1 MALKTNYKADVFEG
15 NRKYQISTDAQ
26 GKSEIVDVTTYS
38 QEGDLFKP
46 EDINA
51 ITTEI
56 NRMTREVELTLLAAN
71 WSGSAPY
78 AQTVSVPGLK
88 ETDKVQMMSA
98 IKSTTAVATANTW
111 DKMGALVKAG
121 IAGDGEATFYCP
133 KKKPTS
139 DFNIKL
145 VGVSVN
151 E

>member
-1 MALKTNYKADVFEG
+1 
-15 NRKYQISTDAQ
+15 
-26 GKSEIVDVTTYS
+26 
-38 QEGDLFKP
+38 
-46 EDINA
+46 
-51 ITTEI
+51 
-56 NRMTREVELTLLAAN
+56 MTREVELTLLAAN
-71 WSGSAPY
+71 WGSTAPY

-121 IAGDGEATFYCP
+121 IAGNGEATFYCP

>member
-71 WSGSAPY
+71 WSSTAPY

-121 IAGDGEATFYCP
+121 IAGNGEATFYCP
-133 KKKPTS
+133 KKKPT
-139 DFNIKL
+139 
-145 VGVSVN
+145 
-151 E
+151 

>member
-1 MALKTNYKADVFEG
+1 MALKTDYKADVFEG

-26 GKSEIVDVTTYS
+26 GKSEIVDVTVYS
-38 QEGDLFKP
+38 QEGDVFGPK
-46 EDINA
+46 DINA
-51 ITTEI
+51 INIEI
-56 NRMTREVELTLLAAN
+56 NRITREAEITLLAAN
-71 WSGSAPY
+71 WSSAAPY

-88 ETDKVQMMSA
+88 ATDKVQMMSA
-98 IKSTTAVATANTW
+98 IKSTTAAATANTW

-133 KKKPTS
+133 IKKPTS

>member
-56 NRMTREVELTLLAAN
+56 NRMTRSEEH
-71 WSGSAPY
+71 
-78 AQTVSVPGLK
+78 TV
-88 ETDKVQMMSA
+88 
-98 IKSTTAVATANTW
+98 
-111 DKMGALVKAG
+111 
-121 IAGDGEATFYCP
+121 
-133 KKKPTS
+133 
-139 DFNIKL
+139 
-145 VGVSVN
+145 
-151 E
+151 

>member
-1 MALKTNYKADVFEG
+1 MLRTDYKADVFEG

-26 GKSEIVDVTTYS
+26 GKSEIMDVTAYS
-38 QEGDLFKP
+38 QEGDVFGP

-51 ITTEI
+51 ANTEI
-56 NRMTREVELTLLAAN
+56 NRMTREVELTLRASG
-71 WSGSAPY
+71 WSASAPY
-78 AQTVSVPGLK
+78 TQTVDVPGLK

-98 IKSTTAVATANTW
+98 IKTDTAVATANTW

-121 IAGDGEATFYCP
+121 KALDGQAVFACP

-145 VGVSVN
+145 VGVSAN